1 MPPTPDAAALA
12 AALAALPVT
21 VDTVR
26 ATAGPV
32 AVPAYPGGARPS
44 GEVRLGGGGATGR
57 GEHVAWTDA
66 DQARFSETVA
76 ALVPPGRRRLGEFA
90 AEIARR
96 TAEPYVRAALEAAAI
111 DLALRQRATTLAALA
126 GIEPRPVHYV
136 VSFDGRPDP
145 LAAARRILA
154 AAPGATLKIDVDPA
168 WSDEVFAALATLD
181 AVAILDWKG
190 GGTVA
195 DHVRAH
201 HALPAALLEDPRA
214 GVWPPTVAARVSVDA
229 AVSCAADVA
238 ALPFRPAAV
247 NVKPARMGGVLEAL
261 GAIAACAAAGIAV
274 YLGGMFEVGVG
285 RAQVQTLAALF
296 APDAPNDV
304 APIGIGD
311 APPARPP
318 RLVIPAGVGFPPDL
332 V

>member
-1 MPPTPDAAALA
+1 VPPTPDAAALA

-66 DQARFSETVA
+66 DQTRFCETVP
-76 ALVPPGRRRLGEFA
+76 ALVPRGRFRLGDLA

-96 TAEPYVRAALEAAAI
+96 TAQPYVRAALEAAAI
-111 DLALRQRATTLAALA
+111 DLALRQRATSLPALA
-126 GIEPRPVHYV
+126 GIEPRPLRYV

-145 LAAARRILA
+145 LPTARRLLA
-154 AAPGATLKIDVDPA
+154 AAPGTALKIDVDPA
-168 WSDEVFAALATLD
+168 WSDEVLTALAALDT
-181 AVAILDWKG
+181 VAILDWKG

-195 DHVRAH
+195 DHARVHRV
-201 HALPAALLEDPRA
+201 LPTALLEDP
-214 GVWPPTVAARVSVDA
+214 GPGPWPPAVAARVSVDA

-261 GAIAACAAAGIAV
+261 GAIATCTAAGIAV

-304 APIGIGD
+304 APIGIGA
-311 APPARPP
+311 APPAWPP
-318 RLVIPAGVGFPPDL
+318 RLVVPPGVGFPAAL